1 MLASIQGAAYK
12 SKIHESLYIGVGI
25 AAGLLVWVQAIVANY
40 TKQFCWL
47 LLRLVSK
54 NTKAQKLTESAID

>member
-40 TKQFCWL
+40 TKQFC
-47 LLRLVSK
+47 
-54 NTKAQKLTESAID
+54 